1 LLGLT
6 SLGTG
11 CRHNPF
17 AVAVAFAVAVVVA
30 VVVAVAVAVVVAV
43 AFAFEFAFDIV
54 LALVFDIVHL
64 SLPILLTSEALCE
77 GGTFFGHTLQNR
89 EEESFCRH

>member
-17 AVAVAFAVAVVVA
+17 AVAVVVVVVVA
-30 VVVAVAVAVVVAV
+30 VVVAVVVVVAV

-64 SLPILLTSEALCE
+64 SLPILLNSEALCE
-77 GGTFFGHTLQNR
+77 GGTFFRTYPPKP
-89 EEESFCRH
+89 